1 MTKDW
6 TYKKL
11 GEVCKGEASN
21 IALNKISDNIG
32 EYPLYGASGLAKHI
46 DFYKQDVE
54 YIGIV
59 KDGAGVGRVGLY
71 PAKSS
76 LVGTMQYII
85 PSSEVKLRY
94 LFYVLKGLNLANLVS
109 GATIPHIYFK
119 DYSKI
124 TIPVPP
130 ISIQESIVRELD
142 AIHGIL
148 EKKQEQ
154 LRELDNLAQA
164 IFYEMF
170 GDPITNPKQW
180 KVKKLGELTCKC
192 ANISWNKVGKY
203 TRYDYVD
210 LTSVNRETY
219 QIEEPQ
225 NIDSLSAPSR
235 AKQIIR
241 EGDVLFGTTR
251 PTLKRVCVV
260 PKQYDQ
266 QICSTGFCVLRP
278 LECVNSQWLF
288 HTLCADNF
296 YEYIEPLQTGANYPA
311 VSDSI
316 VKSYSIPLPPLS
328 LQQSFAAKIEAIEAQ
343 KQAVQQSIR
352 EVEALLAERMDNYFS

>member
-1 MTKDW
+1 MKKDW

-124 TIPVPP
+124 TIPIPP
-130 ISIQESIVRELD
+130 ISIQESIVAELD

-148 EKKQEQ
+148 EKKQAQ

-164 IFYEMF
+164 IFYDMF

-180 KVKKLGELTCKC
+180 EVKKWE
-192 ANISWNKVGKY
+192 
-203 TRYDYVD
+203 
-210 LTSVNRETY
+210 
-219 QIEEPQ
+219 
-225 NIDSLSAPSR
+225 
-235 AKQIIR
+235 
-241 EGDVLFGTTR
+241 DVLTIINGKNQRAVENPDGEYVICGSGGIMGRATQYLCPENSVIIGRKGNINKPILMREKYWNVDTAFGI
-251 PTLKRVCVV
+251 V
-260 PKQYDQ
+260 PMEDK
-266 QICSTGFCVLRP
+266 
-278 LECVNSQWLF
+278 LE
-288 HTLCADNF
+288 
-296 YEYIEPLQTGANYPA
+296 ANYLYHFCDCFDFENLNVA
-311 VSDSI
+311 VTIPSLRKTDLLQISL
-316 VKSYSIPLPPLS
+316 PLPPLS

-352 EVEALLAERMDNYFS
+352 EVEALLAERMDCYFS